1 MINIKLFKDYNLKGY
16 TLLEGFPGAGLVG
29 SMACSYII
37 EKLDMEYIGYIE
49 SDYFPPIATIHNG
62 VPMFPARIYKDDKS
76 KMVILIAEFTIPSST
91 IYQLSDEILA
101 FVRKYG
107 IVKIISISGMPS
119 AKPSVSLYI
128 SSPDSS
134 VIKKASSSG
143 IKPIAEGVIAGISAI
158 LITNSMQYKIPMIN
172 MLVEVNPQ
180 ILDPKYAEIAI
191 EGLNKL
197 MNTNIDLKDL
207 EEEAKEVE
215 ARIKNL
221 MKKVKD
227 THTATENAVEATGP
241 SMYA

>member
-76 KMVILIAEFTIPSST
+76 KMVIIIAEFTIPSSA
-91 IYQLSDEILA
+91 IYQLSAEILA

-119 AKPSVSLYI
+119 AKPSTSLYI
-128 SSPDSS
+128 SSPDSA

-158 LITNSMQYKIPMIN
+158 LITNSTQYKIPMIN